1 MKIIVKRYKFDW
13 YWVPSL
19 FLVWSILFVSIIW
32 WHQEDLLPAKS
43 HTFPEDG
50 YSTDEAK
57 GFFLQQ
63 RSRALLSR
71 YEKLG
76 AKVVGSSAN
85 EQAAVQFLLNE
96 VKQIKMLAHQNL
108 YEIQEEVSYGSDSF
122 VSEEDSIL
130 NYYQGIQYLVIR
142 VRPQRTQ
149 ENGNLTESTLL
160 INCHYDTVSGSSGA
174 GSSGAMVVVL
184 LETLRNLLQSDEE
197 PLKHSLIF
205 LFNGA
210 KENELQG
217 IHAFMAHHRWA
228 LRIK

>member
-1 MKIIVKRYKFDW
+1 MKIIVKRHKFDW

-19 FLVWSILFVSIIW
+19 FLLWSILFVAIIW
-32 WHQEDLLPAKS
+32 WHQADQLPAKS
-43 HTFPEDG
+43 NTFGEDA
-50 YSTDEAK
+50 YRTNEAASY
-57 GFFLQQ
+57 FLQQ
-63 RSRALLSR
+63 RSQALLSR

-108 YEIQEEVSYGSDSF
+108 YEVQEEVGYASDNF
-122 VSEEDSIL
+122 VNEEDSIL

-142 VRPQRTQ
+142 VEPRGISD
-149 ENGNLTESTLL
+149 NGSLSDSALL
-160 INCHYDTVSGSSGA
+160 INCHYDTVTGSAGA

-184 LETLRNLLQSDEE
+184 LETLRSLLQSDRE
-197 PLKHSLIF
+197 PLRHTLIF

-217 IHAFMAHHRWA
+217 IHAFIAHHRWA
-228 LRIK
+228 SRIK